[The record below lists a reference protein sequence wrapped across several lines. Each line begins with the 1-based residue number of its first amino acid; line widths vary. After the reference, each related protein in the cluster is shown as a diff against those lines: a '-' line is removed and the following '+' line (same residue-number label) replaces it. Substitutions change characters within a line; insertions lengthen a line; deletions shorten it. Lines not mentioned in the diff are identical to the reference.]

1 MLKLILCEL
10 QKYKRIRTVYFL
22 TLFAVLFPCFLVFT
36 TRNRV
41 SKTADIP
48 ALYEYYDYLFSN
60 NLAYSFMLFLPCLV
74 GCMGAVIFF
83 AERDNDTFKNLRV
96 IPITMRQLIFTKLV
110 SLYVWVILYSV
121 LTTTAVTLLCAL
133 INHEMIYDFIFKI
146 LVSILTGFMMA
157 SFSLPAVVAV
167 IYFNQNY
174 MVSLLISFSYSILQW
189 LLLILF
195 AQHKTLV
202 EFLPLIN
209 GLFWG
214 SLILEYRKN
223 ILFHTPLSTV
233 LFSDHLRVVILLF
246 LSVGLS
252 IFLILRFYKKSSR

>member
-1 MLKLILCEL
+1 M
-10 QKYKRIRTVYFL
+10 
-22 TLFAVLFPCFLVFT
+22 
-36 TRNRV
+36 
-41 SKTADIP
+41 
-48 ALYEYYDYLFSN
+48 
-60 NLAYSFMLFLPCLV
+60 
-74 GCMGAVIFF
+74 
-83 AERDNDTFKNLRV
+83 
-96 IPITMRQLIFTKLV
+96 
-110 SLYVWVILYSV
+110 ILYSV

-189 LLLILF
+189 LLLL
-195 AQHKTLV
+195 L
-202 EFLPLIN
+202 LL
-209 GLFWG
+209 WG